1 MRLTILSNRVGNHFF
16 WSRVRFLFAAALLRE
31 GGARGGLGS
40 EHVSASTS
48 SLRLQRARPPRARR
62 WWEGRGGEGRAKKKW
77 VVEVYFSYFR
87 CSIWVVYGWYR
98 PRCCTSGSSKLF
110 FPVKLPNKSS
120 RPTAPGREPPDT
132 PRLPS
137 PPSQP
142 SFSS

>member
-62 WWEGRGGEGRAKKKW
+62 WWEGRGGEGRAKKSGWSK
-77 VVEVYFSYFR
+77 
-87 CSIWVVYGWYR
+87 SISHTSAAVYGWYMGGMDPDVAR
-98 PRCCTSGSSKLF
+98 AVRQTF
-110 FPVKLPNKSS
+110 FFVKLPNKSS